1 MYTTCRNVVFMSKH
15 INMVVAV
22 GKLEKKKKKK
32 KKKKKNVHVNN
43 KRR

>member
-22 GKLEKKKKKK
+22 GKLEKKKKKEEEK
-32 KKKKKNVHVNN
+32 EE
-43 KRR
+43 RTC

>member
-32 KKKKKNVHVNN
+32 EEEEEEE
-43 KRR
+43 RTC